1 MQLKKYFKEKKLRVI
16 EKDFHTENIIRGY
29 ELLDCG
35 DGRKLER
42 FGEVVLIRPEP
53 NAWGKAGFSEREWE
67 DLADFEFIEKN
78 KTSGKWIQLGE
89 NIPDDWHLI
98 FTYKNRQ
105 IKFKLKLTAFK
116 HVGIFPEQAV
126 NWTFIYDQVTQSKL
140 VQPKILNLFAY
151 TGGAS
156 LIAKAAGAEV
166 THVDSIKQV
175 VTWANE
181 NQSLSNLSD
190 IRWIVE
196 DARKYVQRELK
207 RGKTYN
213 GIIMDPPAFGHGP
226 KGQKWILERDLQ
238 PLLEDTFKLLS
249 PQSSFL
255 LLNVYATGFDMN
267 YLKQIADKIKPELN
281 SIQIGDL
288 YSSSKSQKRF
298 CSGSM
303 LRLVK

>member
-1 MQLKKYFKEKKLRVI
+1 MRVI
-16 EKDFHTENIIRGY
+16 EKDFYTKNIIRGY

-35 DGRKLER
+35 GGRKLER

-53 NAWGKAGFSEREWE
+53 NAFGKAGLSEKEWE

-78 KTSGKWIQLGE
+78 KTSGTWNQLGK
-89 NIPDDWHLI
+89 NIPEDWHLI
-98 FTYKNRQ
+98 FTYKNQQ

-126 NWTFIYDQVTQSKL
+126 NWTFIYDQITQSKL

-156 LIAKAAGAEV
+156 LVAKAAGAEV

-181 NQSLSNLSD
+181 NQSLSNLHD

-196 DARKYVQRELK
+196 DARKYVQRERK
-207 RGKTYN
+207 RGRVYN

-226 KGQKWILERDLQ
+226 KGQKWILERDLL
-238 PLLEDTFKLLS
+238 PLLEDTFTLLD
-249 PQSSFL
+249 PQNSFL
-255 LLNVYATGFDMN
+255 LLNVYAAGFDMS
-267 YLKQIADKIKPELN
+267 YLKHITDTIELRLN
-281 SIQIGDL
+281 SIQIGNL
-288 YSSSKSQKRF
+288 YSSSKSQKQF
-298 CSGSM
+298 CTGSM